1 MDLDAAPDPRVDHT
15 PRATN
20 LSAVLAVTAHMHDC
34 GNRDEILSLL
44 AEALPELGPFSVEP
58 VTVMTGDVP
67 DDDVWRHRVLLDDS
81 WSRPV
86 SLTLR
91 ADYPPTPVQ
100 ATLLELLIQHAG
112 AALRAA
118 SLRSRSATQER
129 QLRDAAD
136 EITAI
141 GARAARLEE
150 EAKIHRIFGRLA
162 ATGAEETA
170 IAETLHEVTGLAV
183 GIEDAFGN
191 LRVLAAS
198 DGSGPAPRYRKVGG
212 GNRVDVLRR
221 ATMEGRPLRDDNR
234 IVQLVRP
241 GRTLLGVLYLSDPE
255 HRATDLDTFALE
267 HAATML
273 AVDMAH
279 RRSLAETEARLS
291 RDLGADLLA
300 GTDDDSAY
308 SRADALGYD
317 LHTPQRVLVVHWG
330 SDTPVE
336 SVTEAFRRHLTA
348 TDSSA
353 LLVHGNE
360 HRTGVLTAVMDAKA
374 DVNTVFASL
383 KKSLGPAVGVIG
395 VGSESTSP
403 STLPESYTHAIRALD
418 IRKQSLSPHGVALFD
433 ELGVYR
439 ILDSHSSTGDVEAFV
454 REWLGPL
461 LDYDREHR
469 STMTATLA
477 QYLECGGK
485 YDETAQALRIHRST
499 LRYRMSRIHELT
511 GRDLRSVDTRLNL
524 HLAARAL
531 QVLAGGAPG

>member
-1 MDLDAAPDPRVDHT
+1 MDLEAAPDPRVDHT
-15 PRATN
+15 PRAAN
-20 LSAVLAVTAHMHDC
+20 LCAVLSVTAHMHDC
-34 GNRDEILSLL
+34 GNRDEILALMVD
-44 AEALPELGPFSVEP
+44 ALPELGPFTVEP
-58 VTVMTGDVP
+58 VSAVTGELHD

-91 ADYPPTPVQ
+91 ADYPPTPLQ
-100 ATLLELLIQHAG
+100 ATLLELLIQHTG
-112 AALRAA
+112 SALRAT
-118 SLRSRSATQER
+118 SLRGRAATQER
-129 QLRDAAD
+129 QLREATEEIAA
-136 EITAI
+136 IT
-141 GARAARLEE
+141 ARAARLEQ
-150 EAKIHRIFGRLA
+150 EAKIHHTFGRLS
-162 ATGAEETA
+162 ATGGDETA
-170 IAETLHEVTGLAV
+170 IADTLHRLTGLAV

-191 LRVLAAS
+191 LRVWA
-198 DGSGPAPRYRKVGG
+198 GPDRAPKYRKVGG
-212 GNRVDVLRR
+212 GNRVDVIRR

-234 IVQLVRP
+234 IVQIVRP
-241 GRTLLGVLYLSDPE
+241 GKTLLGVLYLSDPD

-267 HAATML
+267 YAATVL

-291 RDLGADLLA
+291 RDLGADLLT

-317 LHTPQRVLVVHWG
+317 LHTPQRVLVVQWG
-330 SDTPVE
+330 PDTPVE
-336 SVTEAFRRHLTA
+336 TVAEAFRRHLTS
-348 TDSSA
+348 TDSAA
-353 LLVHGNE
+353 LLVHSNE
-360 HRTGVLTAVMDAKA
+360 HRTGVLAAVMDATTDANTIFKA
-374 DVNTVFASL
+374 L
-383 KKSLGPAVGVIG
+383 EKSLGPAVGVVG
-395 VGSESTSP
+395 VGSECGSP
-403 STLPESYTHAIRALD
+403 SDLPSSYTHAMRALE
-418 IRKQSLSPHGVALFD
+418 IRKQSLSPRGVALFD

-454 REWLGPL
+454 QEWLGPL
-461 LDYDREHR
+461 LEYDREHR

-524 HLAARAL
+524 HLASRAL
-531 QVLAGGAPG
+531 QVLAGGERP

>member
-34 GNRDEILSLL
+34 GNRDEILALL
-44 AEALPELGPFSVEP
+44 AEALPELGPFSIEP
-58 VTVMTGDVP
+58 VTVLTGEVP

-100 ATLLELLIQHAG
+100 ATLLELLIQHTG
-112 AALRAA
+112 SALRAA
-118 SLRSRSATQER
+118 SLRARAATQER
-129 QLRDAAD
+129 QLREATG

-141 GARAARLEE
+141 GTRAARLEE
-150 EAKIHRIFGRLA
+150 EAKIHRTFGRLA
-162 ATGAEETA
+162 ATGADETA
-170 IAETLHEVTGLAV
+170 IAETLHQMTGLVV

-191 LRVLAAS
+191 LRVRS
-198 DGSGPAPRYRKVGG
+198 GPDPSGPALRYRKVGG

-221 ATMEGRPLRDDNR
+221 AAMEGRPLRDDNR

-241 GRTLLGVLYLSDPE
+241 GQTLLGVLYLSDPD
-255 HRATDLDTFALE
+255 HKATDLDTFALE

-330 SDTPVE
+330 PDTSVE
-336 SVTEAFRRHLTA
+336 TVTEAFRRHLTA

-360 HRTGVLTAVMDAKA
+360 HRTGVLAAVMDAKT
-374 DVNTVFASL
+374 DVNTIFAAL
-383 KKSLGPAVGVIG
+383 EKSLGPAVGVVG
-395 VGSESTSP
+395 VGSECTSP
-403 STLPESYTHAIRALD
+403 STLPESYTHAMRALE
-418 IRKQSLSPHGVALFD
+418 IRKQSLSPRGVALFD

-454 REWLGPL
+454 QEWLGPL

-524 HLAARAL
+524 HLASRAL
-531 QVLAGGAPG
+531 QVLAGGTPG

>member
-20 LSAVLAVTAHMHDC
+20 LSAVLAVTAHMHDY

-58 VTVMTGDVP
+58 VTVLTGEVP

-100 ATLLELLIQHAG
+100 ATLLELLIQHTG
-112 AALRAA
+112 SALRAA
-118 SLRSRSATQER
+118 SLRSRAATQER
-129 QLRDAAD
+129 QLREATD

-141 GARAARLEE
+141 GTRAARLEE
-150 EAKIHRIFGRLA
+150 EAKIHSTFGRLA

-191 LRVLAAS
+191 LRVWSGPDA
-198 DGSGPAPRYRKVGG
+198 SGPAPRYRKVGG

-221 ATMEGRPLRDDNR
+221 AAMEGRPLRDDNR
-234 IVQLVRP
+234 IVQVVRP
-241 GRTLLGVLYLSDPE
+241 GRTLLGVLYLSDPD

-267 HAATML
+267 HAGTML

-330 SDTPVE
+330 PDTSVE
-336 SVTEAFRRHLTA
+336 SVAEAFHRHLTA

-360 HRTGVLTAVMDAKA
+360 HRTGVLAAVMDAKT
-374 DVNTVFASL
+374 DVNTVFSAL
-383 KKSLGPAVGVIG
+383 EKSLGPAVGVVG
-395 VGSESTSP
+395 VGSECTSP
-403 STLPESYTHAIRALD
+403 STLPDSYTHAMRALE
-418 IRKQSLSPHGVALFD
+418 IRKQSNSPRGVAQFD

-439 ILDSHSSTGDVEAFV
+439 ILDSRSTGDVEAFV
-454 REWLGPL
+454 QEWLGPL
-461 LDYDREHR
+461 LDYDRQHR

-524 HLAARAL
+524 HLASRAL

>member
-1 MDLDAAPDPRVDHT
+1 MDLEAAPDPRVDHT

-34 GNRDEILSLL
+34 GNRDEILALL
-44 AEALPELGPFSVEP
+44 VEALPEVGPFTVEP
-58 VTVMTGDVP
+58 VSAPTGERH
-67 DDDVWRHRVLLDDS
+67 DDDVWRHRVLFDDS

-100 ATLLELLIQHAG
+100 ATLLELLIQHTG
-112 AALRAA
+112 SALRAA
-118 SLRSRSATQER
+118 SLRSRAATQER
-129 QLRDAAD
+129 QLREAAD
-136 EITAI
+136 EITAL
-141 GARAARLEE
+141 GARVARLEE
-150 EAKIHRIFGRLA
+150 EAKIQNTFGRLA
-162 ATGAEETA
+162 ATGADETA
-170 IAETLHEVTGLAV
+170 IAETLHHVTGLAV

-191 LRVLAAS
+191 LRVWA
-198 DGSGPAPRYRKVGG
+198 GPDKAPRYRKIGG

-221 ATMEGRPLRDDNR
+221 AAMEGRPLRHDNR
-234 IVQLVRP
+234 IVQIVRP
-241 GRTLLGVLYLSDPE
+241 GQTLLGVLYLSDPE
-255 HRATDLDTFALE
+255 HRATDLDTAALE
-267 HAATML
+267 YAATML

-291 RDLGADLLA
+291 RDLGADLLG

-330 SDTPVE
+330 PDTPVE
-336 SVTEAFRRHLTA
+336 SVAEAFRRHLA
-348 TDSSA
+348 SSDSSA
-353 LLVHGNE
+353 LLVHNTE
-360 HRTGVLTAVMDAKA
+360 HRTGVLAAVMDAKA
-374 DVNTVFASL
+374 DVNIIFTAL
-383 KKSLGPAVGVIG
+383 EKSLGPAVGVIG
-395 VGSESTSP
+395 VGSECVSP
-403 STLPESYTHAIRALD
+403 SRLPDSYTHAIRALE
-418 IRKQSLSPHGVALFD
+418 IRKQSLSPRGVALFD

-454 REWLGPL
+454 QEWLGPL

-524 HLAARAL
+524 HLASRAL
-531 QVLAGGAPG
+531 QVLAGGASG

>member
-1 MDLDAAPDPRVDHT
+1 MDLEAAPDPRVDHT

-20 LSAVLAVTAHMHDC
+20 LSAIVAVTAHMHDC
-34 GNRDEILSLL
+34 GNRDEILALL
-44 AEALPELGPFSVEP
+44 VEALPELGPFTVEP
-58 VTVMTGDVP
+58 VSALTGERH

-100 ATLLELLIQHAG
+100 ATLLELLIQHTG
-112 AALRAA
+112 SALRAA
-118 SLRSRSATQER
+118 SLRSRAATQER
-129 QLRDAAD
+129 QLREAAG
-136 EITAI
+136 EITAL

-150 EAKIHRIFGRLA
+150 EAKIHTTFGRLA
-162 ATGAEETA
+162 ATGADETA
-170 IAETLHEVTGLAV
+170 VAETLHQVTGLAV

-191 LRVLAAS
+191 LRVWA
-198 DGSGPAPRYRKVGG
+198 GPDKAPRYRKTGG

-221 ATMEGRPLRDDNR
+221 AAMEGRPLRHDNR
-234 IVQLVRP
+234 IVQIVRP
-241 GRTLLGVLYLSDPE
+241 GQTLLGVLYLSDPE
-255 HRATDLDTFALE
+255 HRATDLDTVALE
-267 HAATML
+267 FATTML
-273 AVDMAH
+273 AVDMSH

-300 GTDDDSAY
+300 GTDDASAY

-317 LHTPQRVLVVHWG
+317 LHTPQRVLVVQWG
-330 SDTPVE
+330 PDTPVE
-336 SVTEAFRRHLTA
+336 SVAEAFRRHLTS

-360 HRTGVLTAVMDAKA
+360 HRTGILAAVMDAKT
-374 DVNTVFASL
+374 DVNIIFTAL
-383 KKSLGPAVGVIG
+383 EKSLGPAVGVIG
-395 VGSESTSP
+395 VGSECPSP
-403 STLPESYTHAIRALD
+403 SGLPDSYTHAIRALE
-418 IRKQSLSPHGVALFD
+418 IRKQSLSPRGVALFD

-454 REWLGPL
+454 QEWLGPL

-524 HLAARAL
+524 HLASRAL
-531 QVLAGGAPG
+531 QVLAGGASG